1 MKTRLLGIAVVLA
14 GAMAFT
20 SCEKDDDLHSS
31 DVPAAVLDSF
41 DAKYPNVSRAEWEKK
56 GGYIVAEFWQDG
68 MDTQAWY
75 NSNGEWLMTEF
86 DLGRNVSALPQAVQ
100 EAFQNSAYATWRVD
114 EIDLYERPKD
124 AFYLIEVETQGQ
136 TERDLYFAPDGTL
149 LKDEADRENHEVT
162 PDIVF

>member
-1 MKTRLLGIAVVLA
+1 MKTRLLGLAVVLA

-100 EAFQNSAYATWRVD
+100 EAFQNSAYAT
-114 EIDLYERPKD
+114 
-124 AFYLIEVETQGQ
+124 
-136 TERDLYFAPDGTL
+136 
-149 LKDEADRENHEVT
+149 
-162 PDIVF
+162 

>member
-1 MKTRLLGIAVVLA
+1 MALFGAVVL
-14 GAMAFT
+14 T
-20 SCEKDDDLHSS
+20 SCDKEDDIRIS
-31 DVPAAVLDSF
+31 DVPSAVMNSF
-41 DAKYPNVSRAEWEKK
+41 DANFPNASRAEWEKK

-86 DLGRNVSALPQAVQ
+86 DWGRNVSALPQAVQ

-114 EIDLYERPKD
+114 DIDLYERPKD

-136 TERDLYFAPDGTL
+136 PDRDLYFAPDGTL
-149 LKDEADRENHEVT
+149 LKDEADRGNHEVT